1 MIKLQ
6 NGDKTLLYCVLKFSC
21 FYIYN
26 DDNIIHTGNK
36 TAGFKFNY
44 MNKRKKRS
52 DINGNT

>member
-26 DDNIIHTGNK
+26 DDIQNK

-44 MNKRKKRS
+44 VNKRKKRS